1 MELNSFTQ
9 GEHGILSDRLDKL
22 CRLAVALGGFLMM
35 MGVIL
40 LGGVVLTLLNVID
53 VTAFMNET
61 YSVLFM
67 IALLSIGIINLV
79 AGLILSRR

>member
-1 MELNSFTQ
+1 MELNSITP

-22 CRLAVALGGFLMM
+22 CRLAVAIGGFLMM
-35 MGVIL
+35 MGMIL

-79 AGLILSRR
+79 AGIILSRR

>member
-1 MELNSFTQ
+1 M
-9 GEHGILSDRLDKL
+9 
-22 CRLAVALGGFLMM
+22 GGFLIM
-35 MGVIL
+35 MGMIL
-40 LGGVVLTLLNVID
+40 LGSVVLTLLNVID

-67 IALLSIGIINLV
+67 IALFSIGIINLV

>member
-1 MELNSFTQ
+1 
-9 GEHGILSDRLDKL
+9 
-22 CRLAVALGGFLMM
+22 VAIGGFLMM
-35 MGVIL
+35 MGMIL

-61 YSVLFM
+61 YSGLFM